1 MAGVDKVVKYTLI
14 WVFLPIKKKKIKQNK
29 KSQGKKREKKI
40 FTKIKYKSTVI
51 IYIYIVIIT
60 KM

>member
-14 WVFLPIKKKKIKQNK
+14 WVFLPIKKKIKQNK